1 MEGEDWRLSI
11 PPGFRFIPTD
21 DELLL
26 FYLVPKLMGQSL
38 PCGIVTENE
47 VYKHHP
53 QELLGTNHE
62 AYFFTSRNRKYP
74 NGKRPDRKAGGGY
87 WKATSSN
94 KEIQGSDNLMIG
106 HKRTLT
112 YYMDD
117 GTPKG
122 RKTNWLMV
130 EYTIPHS
137 QLPLQDK
144 QLDTW
149 VICKVYLNNR
159 EKNTKGGGTI
169 YEDQATESAS
179 HSIVHDDTK
188 CPIEIDSLQQKMV
201 TSKRVRVLLDSSN
214 HIEEQAYMESQ
225 HLDDQARLLVL
236 SSKKETSSDIEEQ
249 SLARSSEWKDK
260 RVEDYTNK
268 DHDDLLAFMEEC
280 INNPP
285 DWKY

>member
-1 MEGEDWRLSI
+1 M
-11 PPGFRFIPTD
+11 
-21 DELLL
+21 
-26 FYLVPKLMGQSL
+26 
-38 PCGIVTENE
+38 
-47 VYKHHP
+47 
-53 QELLGTNHE
+53 
-62 AYFFTSRNRKYP
+62 
-74 NGKRPDRKAGGGY
+74 
-87 WKATSSN
+87 
-94 KEIQGSDNLMIG
+94 
-106 HKRTLT
+106 
-112 YYMDD
+112 
-117 GTPKG
+117 
-122 RKTNWLMV
+122 
-130 EYTIPHS
+130 
-137 QLPLQDK
+137 
-144 QLDTW
+144 
-149 VICKVYLNNR
+149 NNR

-169 YEDQATESAS
+169 YEDQATESTS

-260 RVEDYTNK
+260 RVEDYTSK

-285 DWKY
+285 D